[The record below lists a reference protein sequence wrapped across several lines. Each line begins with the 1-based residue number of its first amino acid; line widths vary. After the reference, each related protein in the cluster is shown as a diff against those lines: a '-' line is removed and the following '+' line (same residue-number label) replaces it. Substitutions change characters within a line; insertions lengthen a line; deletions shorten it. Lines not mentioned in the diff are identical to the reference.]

1 MALRPRHPGS
11 LSGILDELSSG
22 LPDDLHQKLP
32 EELPGELDR
41 PELSGRPM
49 VGIGIDL
56 VDVQR
61 FGNVLTRTPRFLV
74 RVFTDGEL
82 AASTGRADEV
92 GALAARF
99 AAKEAVVKCLAGG
112 IFAQRLVDI
121 EVISTPGG
129 PPSLRLFGA
138 AKRQADAL
146 GASSWAVSLSHDRS
160 VAGAVVVAL
169 AD

>member
-1 MALRPRHPGS
+1 VALRPRHPGS

-61 FGNVLTRTPRFLV
+61 FGDVLTRTPRFLV